1 MSTFQRS
8 TSHTLIR
15 YGFLLGLAALIVVAG
30 GCGKGQDSLEQTA
43 ETAEHHNGIA
53 WFDGSPDAAFA
64 LAKSEG
70 KPLFL
75 YWGAEWC
82 PPCHYLKNKI
92 FKRPEFVEKSQE
104 FVPVYLDG
112 DTESAQILG
121 EELGVMGYPTVIIF
135 SPDGEEVMRMPNSIA
150 VEEYA
155 VVLDSAMER
164 MRPVKTVLAEVL
176 EAGPANADI
185 TDLNVLAFYSWMQDS
200 KVELDDEEKVA
211 TFRRL
216 YEESPDELTL
226 ERSRFLSLYVGA
238 LIQQSGDSEE
248 ALLTDEER
256 TELNAAVMALLDDEE
271 IVGNNLTLLFY
282 YSRETVELLH
292 PEDSPERQAL
302 IAKWVAA
309 AQAVENE
316 ETLPVDDRLD
326 AIYPQIQLAKLQ
338 AEAELPAGSEEEA
351 QVSAELRDH
360 IRERIAWATEAVTDE
375 GELQGT
381 VDSMGGLLM
390 SSGLEGEAEELL
402 NQMMNKTEAPY
413 YFMSWIGSIKKE
425 ADQPEEAL
433 IWYRKAY
440 ENSRGRYSRFRWGS
454 IYLRQVI
461 ELAPED
467 EMSIEAESLDILAE
481 LLALDDAFAGGNY
494 SRLGQLES
502 AYQTW
507 NEEGAHDQ
515 AVDRI
520 RTFVHQACDRYPE
533 AGEDS
538 AQERCAAFLVEN
550 KAEAAPA

>member
-1 MSTFQRS
+1 MTVLKGFTTQAPIRS
-8 TSHTLIR
+8 GLLI
-15 YGFLLGLAALIVVAG
+15 GFALLLATAG
-30 GCGKGQDSLEQTA
+30 GCGQEPDTPEQPT
-43 ETAEHHNGIA
+43 ETAEHHDGIA

-92 FKRPEFVEKSQE
+92 FKRPEFVAKSEE

-135 SPDGEEVMRMPNSIA
+135 SPEGEEVMRMPNTIA

-155 VVLDSAMER
+155 IVLDSAMER
-164 MRPVKTVLAEVL
+164 MRPVKAVLAEVL
-176 EAGPANADI
+176 EVGPVHADT

-200 KVELDDEEKVA
+200 KVELEDEEKVA

-216 YEESPDELTL
+216 YAETPAELRL
-226 ERSRFLSLYVGA
+226 EKSRFLSLYLGA
-238 LIQQSGDSEE
+238 LIQQSRDSEE
-248 ALLTDEER
+248 AVVTDEER
-256 TELNAAVMALLDDEE
+256 AELNSAVMALLDDKQ
-271 IVGNNLTLLFY
+271 IVGNNLFLLFY
-282 YSRETVELLH
+282 DSRETVELLH
-292 PEDSPERQAL
+292 PENSPARQAL

-326 AIYPQIQLAKLQ
+326 AIYPQIQLAMLQ
-338 AEAELPAGSEEEA
+338 AEAELPAASEEEA
-351 QVSAELRDH
+351 QVSAELQDH
-360 IRERIAWATEAVTDE
+360 IRERIAWATEAVTDD
-375 GELQGT
+375 GELQA
-381 VDSMGGLLM
+381 VVNSMGGLLM

-402 NQMMNKTEAPY
+402 TQMMDKTEAPY

-425 ADQPEEAL
+425 ADQSEEAL
-433 IWYRKAY
+433 VWYRKAY

-454 IYLRQVI
+454 TYLRQVI
-461 ELAPED
+461 ELEPDD
-467 EMSIEAESLDILAE
+467 EMAIEAESLDILAE

-494 SRLGQLES
+494 SRLGQLET

-507 NEEGAHDQ
+507 NEEGTHDK
-515 AVDRI
+515 AVTTI
-520 RTFVHQACDRYPE
+520 REFVHQACSRYPAE
-533 AGEDS
+533 GEDS
-538 AQERCAAFLVEN
+538 AQERCNGFLVAEETD
-550 KAEAAPA
+550 KA

>member
-1 MSTFQRS
+1 MSPIQRF
-8 TSHTLIR
+8 TIHAPIR
-15 YGFLLGLAALIVVAG
+15 FGFLLGLALLLVTAVA
-30 GCGKGQDSLEQTA
+30 CGQKSDTPEPATD
-43 ETAEHHNGIA
+43 TAEHHDGIA
-53 WFDGSPDAAFA
+53 WFDGSPDAAFV

-92 FKRPEFVEKSQE
+92 FKRPEFVAKSKK

-135 SPDGEEVMRMPNSIA
+135 SPDGEEVMRMPSTIPA
-150 VEEYA
+150 EEYA

-164 MRPVKTVLAEVL
+164 MRPVKTVLADVMET
-176 EAGPANADI
+176 GPANSHA
-185 TDLNVLAFYSWMQDS
+185 TDLNVLAFYSWGQDS
-200 KVELDDEEKVA
+200 KVELEDEEKVA

-216 YEESPDELTL
+216 YEETPDELGL
-226 ERSRFLSLYVGA
+226 EKSRFLALYLGA
-238 LIQQSGDSEE
+238 LIQQSHDSEE

-256 TELNAAVMALLDDEE
+256 AELDAAVTALLDDDQLL
-271 IVGNNLTLLFY
+271 GNNLILMFY

-302 IAKWVAA
+302 IARWVAA
-309 AQAVENE
+309 AQGIENE
-316 ETLPVDDRLD
+316 AALPVDDRLD
-326 AIYPQIQLAKLQ
+326 AIYPQIKLAKLQ

-351 QVSAELRDH
+351 QVSAELQDH
-360 IRERIAWATEAVTDE
+360 VRERIAWATEAVTDE
-375 GELQGT
+375 GELQG
-381 VDSMGGLLM
+381 VVNSMGGLLM

-402 NQMMNKTEAPY
+402 TQMMDKTEAPY
-413 YFMSWIGSIKKE
+413 YFMSWIGSIKKD

-433 IWYRKAY
+433 VWYRKAY

-454 IYLRQVI
+454 TYLRQVI

-494 SRLGQLES
+494 SRLGQLEE

-507 NEEGAHDQ
+507 NEEGSHDK
-515 AVDRI
+515 AVTTI
-520 RTFVHQACDRYPE
+520 REFVHRACNRYP
-533 AGEDS
+533 AGGEDS
-538 AQERCAAFLVEN
+538 AQERCAEFLVEEQID
-550 KAEAAPA
+550 KA

>member
-1 MSTFQRS
+1 MPSTQRS
-8 TSHTLIR
+8 TIHISNR
-15 YGFLLGLAALIVVAG
+15 FWSLLGLTFLLVTAV
-30 GCGKGQDSLEQTA
+30 GCGQQSIDPEHAT
-43 ETAEHHNGIA
+43 ETVEHHAGIA

-82 PPCHYLKNKI
+82 PPCHYLKNKV
-92 FKRPEFVEKSQE
+92 FKRPEFVAKSKE

-135 SPDGEEVMRMPNSIA
+135 SPDGEEVMRMPSTIPA
-150 VEEYA
+150 EEYA

-164 MRPVKTVLAEVL
+164 MRPVKTVLADVMET
-176 EAGPANADI
+176 GPANSHA
-185 TDLNVLAFYSWMQDS
+185 TDLNVLAFYSWGQDS
-200 KVELDDEEKVA
+200 KVELEDEEKVA

-216 YEESPDELTL
+216 YEETPDELGL
-226 ERSRFLSLYVGA
+226 EKSRFLALYLGA
-238 LIQQSGDSEE
+238 LIQQSHDSEE

-256 TELNAAVMALLDDEE
+256 AELDAAVTALLDDDQLL
-271 IVGNNLTLLFY
+271 GNNLILMFY

-302 IAKWVAA
+302 IARWVAA
-309 AQAVENE
+309 AQGIENE
-316 ETLPVDDRLD
+316 AALPVDDRLD

-351 QVSAELRDH
+351 QVSAELQDH
-360 IRERIAWATEAVTDE
+360 VRERIAWATEAVTDE
-375 GELQGT
+375 GELQG
-381 VDSMGGLLM
+381 VVNSMGGLLM

-402 NQMMNKTEAPY
+402 TQMMDKTEAPY
-413 YFMSWIGSIKKE
+413 YFMSWIGSIKKD

-433 IWYRKAY
+433 VWYRKAY

-454 IYLRQVI
+454 TYLRQVI

-494 SRLGQLES
+494 SRLGQLEE

-507 NEEGAHDQ
+507 NEEGSHDK
-515 AVDRI
+515 AVTTI
-520 RTFVHQACDRYPE
+520 REFVHRACNRYPAE
-533 AGEDS
+533 GEDS
-538 AQERCAAFLVEN
+538 AQERCAGFLVVEETDR
-550 KAEAAPA
+550 A